1 MKRGDICWYTFKTP
15 DKRRGARLAEFS
27 VDDLVAYLLAH
38 DQPKLTSKLVVLA
51 KDNNIK
57 VRELALGAAEK
68 IAATS
73 PLNRRRMEGMGLL
86 PRQNGGSG

>member
-1 MKRGDICWYTFKTP
+1 MESAFYSRFIDSI
-15 DKRRGARLAEFS
+15 DGARLAEFS

-68 IAATS
+68 VAATS
-73 PLNRRRMEGMGLL
+73 PVNRRRLEGMGLI
-86 PRQNGGSG
+86 PK